1 MLSTLD
7 SVQTRAVALPGRA
20 PGGGTLTL
28 QVAEAGSS
36 ASPALLCL
44 HGYTDSW
51 YSFSR
56 VAPLLMDSW
65 HLIIPSQRG
74 HGESDQPL
82 SGYTPGEMALDALAV
97 MDALGIPSATV
108 VGHSMGSFVARRL
121 AVMHSARV
129 DSLILIGSA
138 PRLRNAVTEGIL
150 REVDE
155 FEERVDPAFVR
166 AFQESTIARPVPEE
180 FLAAVIRESLKL
192 PSWLWKS
199 VLREFMDAD
208 DHGGANTITCPTRIV
223 GGTQDSVFPPEDQ
236 RELARSI
243 PNATI
248 FLEERAGHAL
258 HWEMPGAFVD
268 EVFGRR

>member
-1 MLSTLD
+1 MLSTLNL
-7 SVQTRAVALPGRA
+7 VQLRAVALPGRA

-28 QVAEAGSS
+28 QVAEAGSP

-56 VAPLLMDSW
+56 VVPLLMDSW

-74 HGESDQPL
+74 HGDSDQPL
-82 SGYTPGEMALDALAV
+82 SGYTPGEMALDVLAV
-97 MDALGIPSATV
+97 MDAFGIPGATV
-108 VGHSMGSFVARRL
+108 VGHSMGSFVAQRL
-121 AVMHSARV
+121 AAMHSTRV

-138 PRLRNAVTEGIL
+138 PRLRNAVTEGLL
-150 REVDE
+150 REVDMFGE
-155 FEERVDPAFVR
+155 SVDPAFVR
-166 AFQESTIARPVPEE
+166 AFQESTIARSVPDE

-192 PSWLWKS
+192 PASLWKS
-199 VLREFMDAD
+199 VLREFIDAD
-208 DHGGANTITCPTRIV
+208 DKGTANTITCPTRIV
-223 GGTQDSVFPPEDQ
+223 GGTQDSVFPPEAQ
-236 RELARSI
+236 RELAKSI

-258 HWEMPGAFVD
+258 HWEAPEAFVN
-268 EVFGRR
+268 EAFRRR